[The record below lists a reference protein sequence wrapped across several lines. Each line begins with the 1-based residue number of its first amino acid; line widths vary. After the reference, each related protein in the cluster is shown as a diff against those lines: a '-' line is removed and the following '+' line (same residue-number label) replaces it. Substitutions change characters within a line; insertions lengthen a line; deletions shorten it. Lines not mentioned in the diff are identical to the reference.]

1 MQENLTQAQNATGA
15 GPGRAD
21 SAPAQHTAQGETA
34 PHAAQTFDRAQV
46 QREIDRVAKRERE
59 RGKRQAL
66 REMQK
71 AQESQ
76 DSTERVHREIVHTE
90 EEGGKNAQDNCANEG
105 EMQSNAQNDCVQEL
119 QTQENAQENCAEKE
133 VNGEGAQQNSAQP
146 DDPVGRLSRED
157 QQALGAAQAQRTIA
171 KGEEAVLAEME
182 ALSQKQTLSPKE
194 EETLFTLFCHASMK
208 AGEEELNRRGLD
220 GAKIINDKAFI
231 RFAELMRGDVP
242 LMTVYEYFAKTQGRP
257 VKPPSTG
264 PLPGQSTGGPA
275 YFSREQVQ
283 NMTRAQ
289 VKTHYKEIESSRRF
303 WR

>member
-34 PHAAQTFDRAQV
+34 PHAEQTFDRAQV

-76 DSTERVHREIVHTE
+76 GLTEQVHREIVHAAGNE
-90 EEGGKNAQDNCANEG
+90 DKNAQGNCAEASEAEENAQKYCAENANEQGNAQEDCANE
-105 EMQSNAQNDCVQEL
+105 
-119 QTQENAQENCAEKE
+119 KP
-133 VNGEGAQQNSAQP
+133 NGEDAQQNSAQP
-146 DDPVGRLSRED
+146 DDPAGRLSRED
-157 QQALGAAQAQRTIA
+157 QQTLGAAQAQRTIE

-182 ALSQKQTLSPKE
+182 ALSQKQALSPKE
-194 EETLFTLFCHASMK
+194 EETLFGLFCHASMK

>member
-71 AQESQ
+71 TQEAQT
-76 DSTERVHREIVHTE
+76 STEQAHREIVQMGE
-90 EEGGKNAQDNCANEG
+90 EDGKNAQNNCANKG
-105 EMQSNAQNDCVQEL
+105 KRQVNAQNDYAQEL
-119 QTQENAQENCAEKE
+119 QTQENAQENCAKKE
-133 VNGEGAQQNSAQP
+133 VNGEDAQQNSAQQ
-146 DDPVGRLSRED
+146 DDPADRLSRED
-157 QQALGAAQAQRTIA
+157 QQALGAAQAQRTIE

-182 ALSQKQTLSPKE
+182 
-194 EETLFTLFCHASMK
+194 EETLFGLFCHASMK
-208 AGEEELNRRGLD
+208 AGEEEFNRRGLD